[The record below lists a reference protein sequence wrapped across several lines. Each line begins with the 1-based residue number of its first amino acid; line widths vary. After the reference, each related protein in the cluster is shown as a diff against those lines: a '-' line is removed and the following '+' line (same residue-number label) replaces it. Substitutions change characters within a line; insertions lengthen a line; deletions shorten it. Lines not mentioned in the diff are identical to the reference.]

1 MVPRDLV
8 NLIVYCYPDPT
19 ILGTNITISCVDESK
34 QTENY
39 ENMSSVQ
46 ITCMKNRRWEP
57 DPREII
63 EECNSF
69 KHTTS

>member
-1 MVPRDLV
+1 MVPHDLV
-8 NLIVYCYPDPT
+8 NLIGYSDPDPT
-19 ILGTNITISCVDESK
+19 ILGTNVSISCVDESK
-34 QTENY
+34 QTENF
-39 ENMSSVQ
+39 ENMSSFQ

-69 KHTTS
+69 KYTTS

>member
-1 MVPRDLV
+1 MVSHDLV
-8 NLIVYCYPDPT
+8 NLIGYSYSDPA
-19 ILGTNITISCVDESK
+19 ILGTNVTISCIDESK
-34 QTENY
+34 QIENY

-63 EECNSF
+63 EECNSI
-69 KHTTS
+69 KHSTS

>member
-1 MVPRDLV
+1 MVHHDLV
-8 NLIVYCYPDPT
+8 NLIRYNDPDPA
-19 ILGTNITISCVDESK
+19 ILGTNVTISCVDESK
-34 QTENY
+34 QTENF
-39 ENMSSVQ
+39 ENMSSFL
-46 ITCMKNRRWEP
+46 ITCMKNRHWEP

>member
-1 MVPRDLV
+1 MVPHDLV
-8 NLIVYCYPDPT
+8 NLIGYSYPDPA
-19 ILGTNITISCVDESK
+19 ILGTNVTISCVDESK
-34 QTENY
+34 QTENF

-69 KHTTS
+69 KQTTS